1 MYINSPQKHITLN
14 VHTKTLEFTKCL
26 NNRFNK
32 RTYWSFN
39 VLSTKVPIGVD
50 IVTSPSGDGTAIY
63 VVI

>member
-1 MYINSPQKHITLN
+1 MYINSSQYHITLN
-14 VHTKTLEFTKCL
+14 VHTKTLEFTKSL

-39 VLSTKVPIGVD
+39 VLSTKVPIRVD
-50 IVTSPSGDGTAIY
+50 IFASPSGDGTAIY